1 MHSRCPNCRKA
12 VMPTD
17 RFCGSC
23 GAALSK
29 GPQAASIDPA
39 PSAAITSSAAITRV
53 DDEQNL
59 QGWIN
64 AAMPRDRSE
73 LHRLAGW
80 LFGFTILFWLVLGIA
95 FGFAS
100 WVGFIWM
107 ISTVTFFFSS
117 IAFIVIGWM
126 KRSRFSALVTGK
138 KEQNPS

>member
-1 MHSRCPNCRKA
+1 MHSRCPNCRQA

-23 GAALSK
+23 GAAQPTE
-29 GPQAASIDPA
+29 GPQATGSDPA
-39 PSAAITSSAAITRV
+39 PAAAVTSSAAIARV
-53 DDEQNL
+53 AEQNL

-80 LFGFTILFWLVLGIA
+80 LFGFAILFWLVLGIA